1 MAKDSAEGRA
11 KSDEERRAEFAAE
24 AAKAPSMTRA
34 EHRRRSRR
42 SVLTGAAGMAAG
54 VFGWRWLQGQEED
67 NNIPKALRRAHENNE
82 KLWSALYR
90 ENALAPTFDL
100 SSSSMMRVNG
110 RHGIREEINL
120 DQWSLSVLDGTGVDD
135 GGPDDP
141 PLLGTHVLSD
151 FTSLPKVEMT
161 VEHKCVEGW
170 SHIVTW
176 GGVRFSD
183 FAERYSDAM
192 KGATHVALATP
203 DEEFYVGLDIASMM
217 HPQTLLAY
225 ELQQVPLTQEHGA
238 PLRLVTPLKY
248 GTKQLKRI
256 GSIRFANVA
265 PDDFWHQ
272 RGYDYYAGL

>member
-1 MAKDSAEGRA
+1 MAKNS
-11 KSDEERRAEFAAE
+11 KSDAERRAEFAAE
-24 AAKAPSMTRA
+24 AASAPSLTR
-34 EHRRRSRR
+34 EQFKQRSRR
-42 SVLTGAAGMAAG
+42 SILTGSVGVAAGI
-54 VFGWRWLQGQEED
+54 FGWRWLQGQEED
-67 NNIPKALRRAHENNE
+67 NNIPKALRSAHESNE
-82 KLWSALYR
+82 RLWSGLYR
-90 ENALAPTFDL
+90 EDALAPTFDV
-100 SSSSMMRVNG
+100 SASSMMRVNG

-120 DQWSLSVLDGTGVDD
+120 EQWSLEVFNGDAAAGN
-135 GGPDDP
+135 
-141 PLLGTHVLSD
+141 HVLSD

-183 FAERYSDAM
+183 FAEQYASAVS
-192 KGATHVALATP
+192 GATHVALATP
-203 DEEFYVGLDIASMM
+203 DNEFYVGLDIASMM

-225 ELQQVPLTQEHGA
+225 ELQQEPLTQEHGA

-256 GSIRFANVA
+256 GAITFTDVE